1 MDNYLDIK
9 SKYDELLNEKEL
21 LEKEL
26 KTFNY
31 SSIKDKANEKIETIK
46 QNYYLFRK
54 QIDPL
59 LLKIE
64 KLSKGNFKLSFIN
77 RVREHYTID
86 NVSQLIEEQK
96 RTIVSILKIIS
107 TSGVSNKAL
116 EKLSISLGI
125 LKDIEYNFSLLYE
138 DYLDELLSESNIKYK
153 ES

>member
-64 KLSKGNFKLSFIN
+64 KLSKGNFKLSFIKVVILGSLFHVKMYHQSLN
-77 RVREHYTID
+77 IITI
-86 NVSQLIEEQK
+86 
-96 RTIVSILKIIS
+96 II
-107 TSGVSNKAL
+107 
-116 EKLSISLGI
+116 
-125 LKDIEYNFSLLYE
+125 
-138 DYLDELLSESNIKYK
+138 
-153 ES
+153 

>member
-26 KTFNY
+26 KAYNY

-64 KLSKGNFKLSFIN
+64 KLSKGNFKLSFIS
-77 RVREHYTID
+77 RVREHY
-86 NVSQLIEEQK
+86 
-96 RTIVSILKIIS
+96 R
-107 TSGVSNKAL
+107 
-116 EKLSISLGI
+116 
-125 LKDIEYNFSLLYE
+125 
-138 DYLDELLSESNIKYK
+138 
-153 ES
+153 